1 MRGEITLDDWG
12 AQCPHRVLM
21 RGGSGVRVRVWK
33 RLRLAVSGK
42 GPELKDVG
50 ASKRWERQ
58 ELDSPGSPQE
68 GLALR
73 TP

>member
-1 MRGEITLDDWG
+1 
-12 AQCPHRVLM
+12 M